1 RPPPPVTHGDV
12 TVTGTGSDG
21 TSGSRGY
28 EISVDGGPFGSVGT
42 ATSRQLIL
50 ADGDHS
56 IRIRATDNAGHNV
69 TASVVVRVDTNVFSF
84 SGPYG
89 GAPTIALPVV
99 IAAIALVLL
108 WRRSRLRRGGAAK
121 PGP

>member
-1 RPPPPVTHGDV
+1 V
-12 TVTGTGSDG
+12 TVTWNGSDG
-21 TSGSRGY
+21 TSGIRGY

-42 ATSRQLIL
+42 TTSKQLTL
-50 ADGDHS
+50 ADGDHT
-56 IRIRATDNAGHNV
+56 IRVRATDHAGHNV

-99 IAAIALVLL
+99 IAALALVLF
-108 WRRSRLRRGGAAK
+108 WRRSRLRRGGAVK

>member
-1 RPPPPVTHGDV
+1 MGYT
-12 TVTGTGSDG
+12 
-21 TSGSRGY
+21 TSL
-28 EISVDGGPFGSVGT
+28 GT